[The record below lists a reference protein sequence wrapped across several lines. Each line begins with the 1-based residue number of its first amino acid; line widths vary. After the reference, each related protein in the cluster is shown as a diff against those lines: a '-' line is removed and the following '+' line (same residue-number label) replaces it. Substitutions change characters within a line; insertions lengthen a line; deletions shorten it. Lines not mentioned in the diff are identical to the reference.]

1 MKKDDDKN
9 IIKKIINFIK
19 KNLKKYFSLLFLV
32 KLIIYY

>member
-19 KNLKKYFSLLFLV
+19 KNLKKYFSLLFLA